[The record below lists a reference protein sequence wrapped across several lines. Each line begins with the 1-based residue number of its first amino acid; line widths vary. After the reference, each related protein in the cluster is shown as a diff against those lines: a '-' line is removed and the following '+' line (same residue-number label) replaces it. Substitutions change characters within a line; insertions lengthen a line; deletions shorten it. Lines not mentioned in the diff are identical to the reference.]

1 MILHREKVV
10 HEMTALFAEDG
21 VPLPLRC
28 GLAIKKMWFILDIPD
43 NARRIGF
50 IHNTN
55 LFTDLD
61 LYFAMCFFI
70 KLDMRLND
78 PVGPQKRDGMRKMLL
93 AQETFTTVLKVL
105 RRDAWVGRLDVL
117 REWVKWKYEPRADE
131 QGMEIFG
138 VKFERIGKG
147 RMEYWGR
154 GVGLKR
160 EAALLL
166 RPDQLVMREA
176 IKRGLRFHKHFLRC
190 LTYGYVRMDTLENYE
205 PRKMNRRLEALK
217 DEYEA
222 DDEIG
227 GLTFAME
234 KAGLEDGLEGDVLD
248 LGERKSV
255 SLLCID
261 GGSQSL
267 ITPEDRRKTN
277 EQEQFLE
284 ACMRW
289 AGAEVEEGDVDARML
304 LD

>member
-1 MILHREKVV
+1 M
-10 HEMTALFAEDG
+10 
-21 VPLPLRC
+21 
-28 GLAIKKMWFILDIPD
+28 
-43 NARRIGF
+43 
-50 IHNTN
+50 N

-93 AQETFTTVLKVL
+93 AQESFTTVLRVL
-105 RRDAWVGRLDVL
+105 RRDAWEGKFEVMRA
-117 REWVKWKYEPRADE
+117 WVRWKYEPRVDE
-131 QGMEIFG
+131 QGMDIFG
-138 VKFERIGKG
+138 VPQREIGKG
-147 RMEYWGR
+147 KMEYWGKA
-154 GVGLKR
+154 VNLKR
-160 EAALLL
+160 AVGLLL

-176 IKRGLRFHKHFLRC
+176 VKRGLRFHKHFLRC
-190 LTYGYVRMDTLENYE
+190 LTYGYVRMDTLEDYE
-205 PRKMNRRLEALK
+205 PRKMNRRLEGLK

-222 DDEIG
+222 DDDIG

-234 KAGLEDGLEGDVLD
+234 KAGLEDGEGLDVLD

-267 ITPEDRRKTN
+267 ITPEDQQKMD

-284 ACMRW
+284 ACMLW
-289 AGAEVEEGDVDARML
+289 AEEELEEGDVDAKML